1 VARYRHRL
9 VTTDAV
15 GYVGCC
21 HAVGTV
27 DTSARLGAIRVPC
40 LVIAG
45 ELDQGTPV
53 AMAQTLVDGL
63 ADARLEIIAEASHVS
78 AVEQPV
84 VFAELVSGFI
94 GEL

>member
-1 VARYRHRL
+1 
-9 VTTDAV
+9 
-15 GYVGCC
+15 
-21 HAVGTV
+21 
-27 DTSARLGAIRVPC
+27 
-40 LVIAG
+40 
-45 ELDQGTPV
+45 
-53 AMAQTLVDGL
+53 MAQTLVDGL